1 MYPLLVPCVP
11 SGPANIS
18 MVWVEAEP
26 LHFLFHHFGVLNDLW
41 SFNSKKRA
49 VPLRGTARFLLCFVV
64 LFVFLEPTAPKLVGE
79 DIWTNY
85 FQNWKED
92 YIIIFSGAAKRAS
105 LLGCR
110 TTSKFFAIEER
121 EIATDRMDTIYTPH
135 FWNFRPPSFRIFWF
149 RSILKYEE
157 HPSWRS
163 LKRAKIG
170 LLDKIRPLFWRF
182 STSPHFVQDF
192 QNLRRMKDADFQKIG
207 RMIEKKLKHHF
218 RFFPAMI
225 CICSRARSSCFL
237 CDLHGSLSNVV
248 SQVFSEFFSEVSFKI
263 WLIFSQKF
271 RIFWVLRDFRW

>member
-79 DIWTNY
+79 DIWNNY

-110 TTSKFFAIEER
+110 TTSVLR
-121 EIATDRMDTIYTPH
+121 DRGTRDSDGQDGYYLYT
-135 FWNFRPPSFRIFWF
+135 SF
-149 RSILKYEE
+149 LK
-157 HPSWRS
+157 
-163 LKRAKIG
+163 
-170 LLDKIRPLFWRF
+170 F
-182 STSPHFVQDF
+182 STAIIS
-192 QNLRRMKDADFQKIG
+192 N
-207 RMIEKKLKHHF
+207 
-218 RFFPAMI
+218 
-225 CICSRARSSCFL
+225 FL
-237 CDLHGSLSNVV
+237 I
-248 SQVFSEFFSEVSFKI
+248 SQHFKI
-263 WLIFSQKF
+263 WGASIMKKLEKSKDWFVGQDTPSLLKIF
-271 RIFWVLRDFRW
+271 D